1 MPARRFDGPRLKA
14 IRRAANMSQLDLAK
28 GVLGHTSHVSLAN
41 WEAGKAFPPPEH
53 LPKLAKA
60 LGQDLD
66 ELFPRDG
73 EPDLIDLRADAGYS
87 QTRAADSSGVH
98 RAQLGLAERGVK
110 KLTDAQAE
118 TLATLYGTPMVEL
131 LVAQRRSFGEYVP
144 VNPPVPATPQPTL
157 AATISS
163 LIERRYGTQV
173 QIPPCEEI
181 AAAVNE
187 TVGSPVITGSQL
199 TALRNGVA
207 ASSVF
212 TGPAR
217 AIAFEALSAYFEVP
231 VMTFEDDRGR
241 KRRVMEDISYLADLS
256 NIALSA
262 RNGDRGVSA
271 AMLDVLNQLVADEL
285 AGEHADRPPQ

>member
-1 MPARRFDGPRLKA
+1 MPARRFDGPRLKV

-28 GVLGHTSHVSLAN
+28 GVLGHTSHVSLAK

-60 LGQDLD
+60 LDRDLD

-110 KLTDAQAE
+110 ELTDAQAE
-118 TLATLYGTPMVEL
+118 ALATLYGTPVEEL

-144 VNPPVPATPQPTL
+144 VAPPAPATPQPL
-157 AATISS
+157 AATITL
-163 LIERRYGTQV
+163 LIERRYGTQL

-187 TVGSPVITGSQL
+187 TVGSPVITGPQL

-231 VMTFEDDRGR
+231 VMTFEDDRSR

-262 RNGDRGVSA
+262 RNGERGVSA

-285 AGEHADRPPQ
+285 QSEHADRPPR